1 MKAKKKDKEGLSDT
15 ELVEKYEKGAI
26 KLHTHVK
33 KLLRKP
39 SKSSILKK
47 KKKA

>member
-1 MKAKKKDKEGLSDT
+1 MGLTDAQ
-15 ELVEKYEKGAI
+15 LVEKYEKGAI
-26 KLHTHVK
+26 PLHKHVK

-39 SKSSILKK
+39 SNAAILKK

>member
-1 MKAKKKDKEGLSDT
+1 MKAKKPQKMGLTDP

-26 KLHTHVK
+26 PLHKHIK

-39 SKSSILKK
+39 SKPK

>member
-1 MKAKKKDKEGLSDT
+1 MQGKKGKKMGLTDA

-26 KLHTHVK
+26 PLHKHVK

-39 SKSSILKK
+39 NKPT